1 MKPNPK
7 AKQEDNSTEKSKDE
21 GTEDSRDGG
30 PLTVGWA
37 A

>member
-7 AKQEDNSTEKSKDE
+7 AKQEDNSTEKSNDE